1 MRFFIFS
8 YRTVLLAMGFF
19 ITGVTAS
26 AQSETVR
33 KPLVVNSSSNTISLG
48 TSGSL
53 LDNNKKNQKML
64 RYFGEPVDLK
74 TKPKTIDMT
83 AGSDLRDPGEIYDK
97 KFRKDKE
104 IKPSYMKDQ
113 YLGDF
118 KSNASYVRIVCRD
131 HEFVDGDRVQLSVND
146 IVTVPDIWL
155 DYDFKTFDIALDK
168 GFNRIDFQAL
178 NQGASGPNTAEFRVY
193 DDKGNLVT
201 ANEWNLTT
209 GVKATLIIV
218 KEE

>member
-97 KFRKDKE
+97 KFRRDKE